1 MNIVDVNTDDAS
13 IVEPEIDDG
22 YQRYRGKC
30 KEVSEALIAA
40 DPSLRLVRGHYYDF
54 AWGEQEHWW
63 TVAPDGTIHDPT
75 KDQFPS
81 KGRGVYVEFDGICT
95 CENCG
100 KEVCEEEAQFAGR
113 YPCCSYACCMRLVG
127 L

>member
-1 MNIVDVNTDDAS
+1 MNTEQEQSA
-13 IVEPEIDDG
+13 DDG

-30 KEVSEALIAA
+30 KELSEALIVERP
-40 DPSLRLVRGHYYDF
+40 DLNLILVRGHYYDF
-54 AWGEQEHWW
+54 QWGEQEHWW
-63 TVAPDGTIHDPT
+63 TQSPDGTIYDPT

-81 KGRGVYVEFDGICT
+81 RGRGIYVEFDGMCT

-100 KEVCEEEAQFAGR
+100 KEVREEDAQFAGR
-113 YPCCSYACCMRLVG
+113 YPCCSYECCKRLVG